1 MESDLMK
8 LHLPRYSIGVGD
20 RFGHQAAAQ
29 LHACQL
35 AHERGAAV
43 APVWNKS
50 FREHTIVGSKPS
62 DTRGPV
68 ERAIKAAGWTWPY
81 FLDADHINLKNVETF
96 LPVCDFFTIDVAS
109 AIGSEC
115 PAGAI
120 DEFLARHPELSG
132 RLELEGAIG
141 PIELTESKVRAAAA
155 KYLMAVRQAGVIYRH
170 IEAAKGAG
178 SFVPE
183 VSMDETEEP
192 QGPAELLVILAAAGD
207 EQLPLQTIAPK
218 FTGRF
223 NKGVDYAGDV
233 EGFDREF
240 RNDLAVLKHSA
251 ARYGLPSN
259 IKLSVHSGSD
269 KFSIYPL
276 IRRAMQDTGAGVH
289 LKTAGTNWLEELIGL
304 AESGGEAL
312 ALVKDIYAIAY
323 SRREELCAP
332 YADVVDILPE
342 RLPAPQTVLAWDS
355 GEYAAALRHDRSC
368 PAYNADLRQLLHV
381 AFKVAAEKGRQ
392 YLDLLE
398 SCEPIIAKNVTEN
411 LYRRHLIPLLM
422 E

>member
-1 MESDLMK
+1 MK
-8 LHLPRYSIGVGD
+8 LTLPRYSIGVGD

-29 LHACQL
+29 LQACKL

-50 FREHTIVGSKPS
+50 FREHTIVGSKPG
-62 DTRGPV
+62 DTRPPV
-68 ERAIKAAGWTWPY
+68 ELAIKAAGWTSPY
-81 FLDADHINLKNVETF
+81 FLDADHINLKNVESF

-109 AIGSEC
+109 AIGAEC
-115 PAGAI
+115 TVAEI
-120 DEFLARHPELSG
+120 DAFIAKHPELSG

-141 PIELTESKVRAAAA
+141 PIALTEARVRAAAA
-155 KYLMAVRQAGVIYRH
+155 KYLAAVRQAGVIYRH
-170 IEAAKGAG
+170 IESAKGADN
-178 SFVPE
+178 FVAE

-207 EQLPLQTIAPK
+207 ERLPLQTIAPK

-223 NKGVDYAGDV
+223 NKGVDYVGDLK
-233 EGFDREF
+233 GFDREF
-240 RNDLAVLKHSA
+240 RNDLAVLKHSVT
-251 ARYGLPSN
+251 RYGLPAN

-276 IRRAMQDTGAGVH
+276 IRRAMHETGAGVH

-304 AESGGEAL
+304 AESRGEAL
-312 ALVKDIYAIAY
+312 ALVKDIYKIAY
-323 SRREELCAP
+323 GRREELSAP
-332 YADVVDILPE
+332 YADVLDINPN
-342 RLPAPQTVLAWDS
+342 RLPAPETVLGWNGA
-355 GEYAAALRHDRSC
+355 EYAAALRHDQSC

-381 AFKVAAEKGRQ
+381 AFRVAAEKGRQ
-392 YLDLLE
+392 YLELLE

-411 LYRRHLIPLLM
+411 LYQRHLIPLFVPSHDR
-422 E
+422 

>member
-1 MESDLMK
+1 MK
-8 LHLPRYSIGVGD
+8 LNLPRYSIGVGD

-29 LHACQL
+29 LRACQL
-35 AHERGAAV
+35 IFERGVTV

-62 DTRGPV
+62 DTRPPV
-68 ERAIKAAGWTWPY
+68 ERAVKAAGWTLPY

-109 AIGSEC
+109 AIGAEC

-132 RLELEGAIG
+132 RLELEGAMG
-141 PIELTESKVRAAAA
+141 PIELTESTVRAAAA

-170 IEAAKGAG
+170 IEAAKGADN
-178 SFVPE
+178 FVPE

-223 NKGVDYAGDV
+223 NKGVDYVGDI

-240 RNDLAVLKHSA
+240 RNDLAVLKHA
-251 ARYGLPSN
+251 VARYGTPAN

-276 IRRAMQDTGAGVH
+276 IRKAMKDTGAGVH

-304 AESGGEAL
+304 TESGGEAL
-312 ALVKDIYAIAY
+312 TMVKEIYVIAHG
-323 SRREELCAP
+323 RREELSAP
-332 YADVVDILPE
+332 YADVLDIRPE
-342 RLPAPQTVLAWDS
+342 RLPAPQAVLGWNSA
-355 GEYAAALRHDRSC
+355 EFAAALRHDQSC

-381 AFKVAAEKGRQ
+381 AFRVAAEKGRE

-398 SCEPIIAKNVTEN
+398 SCEPVIAKNVTEN
-411 LYRRHLIPLLM
+411 LYQRHLTPLLLD
-422 E
+422 

>member
-1 MESDLMK
+1 MK
-8 LHLPRYSIGVGD
+8 LNLPRYSIGVGD

-29 LHACQL
+29 LRACQL
-35 AHERGAAV
+35 ACERGAAV
-43 APVWNKS
+43 SPVWNKS

-62 DTRGPV
+62 DTRPPV
-68 ERAIKAAGWTWPY
+68 ERAIKAASWTAPY

-109 AIGSEC
+109 AIGAEC
-115 PAGAI
+115 TAGAI
-120 DEFLARHPELSG
+120 DSFLARHPELSG
-132 RLELEGAIG
+132 RLELDGATG
-141 PIELTESKVRAAAA
+141 PIELTESKVREAAA

-178 SFVPE
+178 KFVAE

-223 NKGVDYAGDV
+223 NKGVDYVGDV

-240 RNDLAVLKHSA
+240 RNDLAVLKHSV
-251 ARYGLPSN
+251 ARYGLPAN

-276 IRRAMQDTGAGVH
+276 IRKAMNDTGAGVH

-323 SRREELCAP
+323 TRRDELCAP
-332 YADVVDILPE
+332 YADVVDIRPE
-342 RLPAPQTVLAWDS
+342 RLPARQVVLGWNSA
-355 GEYAAALRHDRSC
+355 EYAAALRHDQSC

-381 AFKVAAEKGRQ
+381 AFKVAAEKGRL

-398 SCEPIIAKNVTEN
+398 SNEETIAKNVTEN
-411 LYRRHLIPLLM
+411 LFQRHLMPLLLG
-422 E
+422 

>member
-1 MESDLMK
+1 MNLT
-8 LHLPRYSIGVGD
+8 LPRYSIGVGD
-20 RFGHQAAAQ
+20 RFGHQAAPQ
-29 LHACQL
+29 LRACQL
-35 AHERGAAV
+35 ATERGAMV

-62 DTRGPV
+62 GTRPPV
-68 ERAIKAAGWTWPY
+68 DRAVKAAGWTAPY
-81 FLDADHINLKNVETF
+81 FLDADHINLKNVESF

-109 AIGSEC
+109 AIGAEC
-115 PAGAI
+115 AVADI
-120 DEFLARHPELSG
+120 DAFIAKHPELSG
-132 RLELEGAIG
+132 AIELEGAMG
-141 PIELTESKVRAAAA
+141 PIELTEARVRAAAA
-155 KYLMAVRQAGVIYRH
+155 KYLPALRQAGIIFRH
-170 IEAAKGAG
+170 IEAAKGVG
-178 SFVPE
+178 NFVPE

-192 QGPAELLVILAAAGD
+192 QGPAELLVIIAAAGD

-223 NKGVDYAGDV
+223 NKGVDYVGDI

-240 RNDLAVLKHSA
+240 RNDLAVLKHA
-251 ARYGLPSN
+251 VARYGLPAN

-276 IRRAMQDTGAGVH
+276 IRKAMQDTGAGVH

-323 SRREELCAP
+323 GRREELSLP
-332 YADVVDILPE
+332 YADVLDIRPDH
-342 RLPAPQTVLAWDS
+342 LPAPATVLAWNPA
-355 GEYAAALRHDRSC
+355 EYAAALRHDQSC
-368 PAYNADLRQLLHV
+368 PAYNSDLRQLLHV
-381 AFKVAAEKGRQ
+381 AFRVAAEKGRI

-398 SCEPIIAKNVTEN
+398 SCESVIARNVTEN
-411 LYRRHLIPLLM
+411 LYRRHLVPLLLA
-422 E
+422 